1 MSLLFIVSND
11 HAPFTTTTT
20 THPSTTTITTVLS
33 HELRPY
39 AMKRI
44 TPLSSA
50 ARLQLTALMMAVEKG
65 SPECVD
71 LLIKAG
77 ADLNLKDTLFGV
89 WQSTMNTC
97 SHDL

>member
-1 MSLLFIVSND
+1 MNVSTSCIVSND
-11 HAPFTTTTT
+11 HAPFPTTHHH
-20 THPSTTTITTVLS
+20 HPSTATVLS

-50 ARLQLTALMMAVEKG
+50 ARLQMTALMKAAGQG
-65 SPECVD
+65 SAECVD

-77 ADLNLKDTLFGV
+77 ADLNLNKYDGV

>member
-1 MSLLFIVSND
+1 
-11 HAPFTTTTT
+11 
-20 THPSTTTITTVLS
+20 
-33 HELRPY
+33 
-39 AMKRI
+39 MKRI
-44 TPLSSA
+44 TLLSSA
-50 ARLQLTALMMAVEKG
+50 ARLQNTALMKAAYQG

-77 ADLNLKDTLFGV
+77 ADLNLKDNEGV

>member
-1 MSLLFIVSND
+1 
-11 HAPFTTTTT
+11 
-20 THPSTTTITTVLS
+20 
-33 HELRPY
+33 
-39 AMKRI
+39 MKRI

-50 ARLQLTALMMAVEKG
+50 ARLQLTALMNAAEKG

-77 ADLNLKDTLFGV
+77 ADLNLKDKDGV